1 MYEMRLVR
9 WRALRGFTL
18 VEAVIVI
25 LILGI
30 VATVAVP
37 GMNDFFTEEK
47 INAATDSVVTAV
59 YYARNMS
66 ITTGV
71 NHRVNFDT
79 TTDSFSVEK
88 YTGGVP
94 PDETFATVENP
105 LTKRDYDVAF
115 GATTKMDGVDITLA
129 SFGAHEFVRF
139 DHMGAPIAVGGIMLE
154 YGGRLRK
161 IAVSVTSCMIAEA
174 MS

>member
-1 MYEMRLVR
+1 MSVYYRSESS
-9 WRALRGFTL
+9 GFTL
-18 VEAVIVI
+18 IEIVIVV

-37 GMNDFFTEEK
+37 GMNDVFTDEK
-47 INAATDSVVTAV
+47 INAAADTVVTAI

-71 NHRVNFDT
+71 NHRVTFDT
-79 TTDSFSVEK
+79 NLDSFSVEI

-94 PDETFATVENP
+94 PDETFATIENP

-115 GATTKMDGVDITLA
+115 DATTHVDGIDITTA
-129 SFGAHEFVRF
+129 AFGSDEFVRF
-139 DHMGAPIAVGGIMLE
+139 DSMGAPESTGAVYLG
-154 YGGRLRK
+154 YGGRLRE
-161 IAVSVTSCMIAEA
+161 IGVSVTSCVVA
-174 MS
+174 SS

>member
-1 MYEMRLVR
+1 MRLAH
-9 WRALRGFTL
+9 WRAPRGFTL
-18 VEAVIVI
+18 VEVVIVV

-47 INAATDSVVTAV
+47 INAAADSVMTAV

-71 NHRVNFDT
+71 NHRVSFDT
-79 TTDSFSVEK
+79 TTNSFSVEI
-88 YTGGVP
+88 YTGGAP

-115 GATTKMDGVDITLA
+115 GATTHVDGVDITAA
-129 SFGAHEFVRF
+129 SFGADEFVRF
-139 DHMGAPIAVGGIMLE
+139 DNLGAPIQMGNVVIL
-154 YGGRLRK
+154 YGGRQRT
-161 IAVSVTSCMIAEA
+161 VSVTATSC
-174 MS
+174 SVS

>member
-1 MYEMRLVR
+1 MNVFYRSEP
-9 WRALRGFTL
+9 RGFTL
-18 VEAVIVI
+18 IEVVIVV

-47 INAATDSVVTAV
+47 INAAADSVVTAV

-71 NHRVNFDT
+71 NHRVTFDT
-79 TTDSFSVEK
+79 DLDSFSVEI
-88 YTGGVP
+88 YTGGTP

-115 GATTKMDGVDITLA
+115 DATTHVDGVDITA
-129 SFGAHEFVRF
+129 AVFGTDEFVRF
-139 DHMGAPIAVGGIMLE
+139 DNMGAPIQVGSVVIL
-154 YGGRLRK
+154 YGGRQRTM
-161 IAVSVTSCMIAEA
+161 SVTTTSC
-174 MS
+174 SVS